1 MVGKRSESQAR
12 MGETVLGYV
21 EGRFQGALAHEAHEA
36 PRTLWSDHDRFGALA
51 TDLAHQRVDARE
63 AVYETQGLAL
73 APQHIR
79 AIEHLGFGPQAAAT
93 TGAHPVLEL
102 GMHVS
107 EEFFSKEEVV
117 GLLRAERI
125 EA

>member
-12 MGETVLGYV
+12 IGEAILGHI
-21 EGRFQGALAHEAHEA
+21 EGHFQSALAHETHEA
-36 PRTLWSDHDRFGALA
+36 SRALWSDHDRFGALA

-79 AIEHLGFGPQAAAT
+79 AIEHLGFG
-93 TGAHPVLEL
+93 
-102 GMHVS
+102 S
-107 EEFFSKEEVV
+107 
-117 GLLRAERI
+117 
-125 EA
+125 